1 MATLREATSED
12 ALDIAALHVASIRKL
27 GASAYDDHQ
36 LKAWAAGTDP
46 DGYRIGDPVVH
57 VLVAEADDRLVGFG
71 SLDVESQE
79 ITAVYVHPEHAGT
92 GVGAE
97 LLSHLESRAVAAG
110 LTSLRLL
117 SSLNAVPFYR
127 NGNWEVVSRCTHTI
141 GPNEVELPC
150 IEMEKRLNE

>member
-1 MATLREATSED
+1 MATLREATVED
-12 ALDIAALHVASIRKL
+12 AVDIAALHAASIRKL

-36 LKAWAAGTDP
+36 VEAWAAGTDP
-46 DGYRIGDPVVH
+46 DKYRIGDSVVH

-71 SLDVESQE
+71 SLDAESRE
-79 ITAVYVHPEHAGT
+79 ITAVYVHPEYAGT

-127 NGNWEVVSRCTHTI
+127 TGNWEVVGRCTHTI

-150 IEMEKRLNE
+150 IEMEKRLDE